1 MLNKEKIRLMT
12 RTAIYEKREGKD
24 DLKMN
29 QYCSSDYVRFNML
42 KTLIGVTISVFL
54 CSCIY
59 LMCISEDIFQLIFK
73 IDIEALARLLLT
85 AYFLALVVYVIICLP
100 YYPYK
105 YSRAKRRLKQ
115 YNKNLTMIEEYDDME
130 ESDKEWPGGSEDH
143 DESN

>member
-59 LMCISEDIFQLIFK
+59 LMCIAERDIFELIFK

-85 AYFLALVVYVIICLP
+85 AYFLALVVYVIICLL

-105 YSRAKRRLKQ
+105 YSRAR
-115 YNKNLTMIEEYDDME
+115 N
-130 ESDKEWPGGSEDH
+130 GA
-143 DESN
+143 